1 MLKRLTVAAMAAGS
15 LLGATAAVAQ
25 NVAVQPPPGPPRGGV
40 NVGSLNCHV
49 AGGVSFVFGSSKD
62 LSCVFYRD
70 DGRAEAYYGKIKRF
84 GIDIGFTKEAHIIW
98 LVAAPGYVEPGALVG
113 DYGGVSASVAA
124 GLGVGANV
132 LVGGGQRQITLQPI
146 SVEGAVGLNIA
157 AGIAEIQLTP
167 PVR

>member
-1 MLKRLTVAAMAAGS
+1 MLKRLTVAALVAGS
-15 LLGATAAVAQ
+15 LVGATAAQAQ
-25 NVAVQPPPGPPRGGV
+25 NVAAQPPAGPPRSGV
-40 NVGSLNCHV
+40 NVGSLNCTV
-49 AGGVSFVFGSSKD
+49 AGGVSFIFGSSKD

-70 DGRAEAYYGKIKRF
+70 DGRAEAYSGKVKRF

-113 DYGGVSASVAA
+113 DYGGVTAAVAV

-132 LVGGGQRQITLQPI
+132 LVGGGQRQIALQPI
-146 SVEGAVGLNIA
+146 SVEGSVGLNVA
-157 AGIAEIQLTP
+157 VGIAEIQLTP